1 VPSTH
6 GPSTSISSE
15 SKRCFLGVLGMSLAR
30 WRRVSQNLQTEL
42 AARISGVT
50 RYYDRLI
57 QWRPQP
63 WDEGGLLDESDC
75 PRKETIGQADEFPD
89 LAGERD
95 TRTAVLLNGTLNYHF
110 DVQDLLQSL
119 HPKLSRN
126 SRVIA
131 ICYNPYLRWIYRLA
145 SYFNL
150 LNAEVPDTFLTRD
163 ALANLARL
171 SEFEI
176 VRTRPAGF
184 IPFRLFGLVT
194 AINRILGVTPVLRD
208 LSFASVVFLR
218 PIKRSEDKPS
228 LSIIIP
234 ARDEAGNIESAL
246 ERLPDFG
253 GAKIEVIFVE
263 GHSSDE
269 TWSTIER
276 VVEEWSPRIPCRAY
290 RQTGKGKA
298 DAVRLGFSHANCDLL
313 TILDADLTMPP
324 ELLTRYYDAYN
335 EGLADF
341 INGSRLV
348 YPMESQAMRFLNQ
361 LGNVVFAKML
371 SVLVETPLSDVLC
384 GTKLVARHDYDRFI
398 RWRNDFGDF
407 DPFGDFELIF
417 PAAVIALGII
427 DIPVRYRDRTYGSTS
442 IRRFAHG
449 FELLKMTAVGLA
461 RIKLGSG

>member
-1 VPSTH
+1 
-6 GPSTSISSE
+6 
-15 SKRCFLGVLGMSLAR
+15 MSLTR
-30 WRRVSQNLQTEL
+30 WRRVSGNLQAEL

-50 RYYDRLI
+50 RYYDQLI
-57 QWRPQP
+57 QWLPQP
-63 WDEGGLLDESDC
+63 WDTGGLLESSDC
-75 PRKETIGQADEFPD
+75 PKRRMVETGNEFPD
-89 LAGERD
+89 LSLEHDR
-95 TRTAVLLNGTLNYHF
+95 RSAVLLNGTLNYHT
-110 DVQDLLQSL
+110 DVQRLLREL
-119 HPKLSRN
+119 HPKLSRT

-131 ICYNPYLRWIYRLA
+131 ICYNPYLRWVYRLA
-145 SYFNL
+145 AYFNL
-150 LNAEVPDTFLTRD
+150 LNAEVPDTFLTMES
-163 ALANLARL
+163 LANLARI
-171 SEFEI
+171 SHFEI

-184 IPFRLFGLVT
+184 IPFRLFGIVT
-194 AINRILGVTPVLRD
+194 VINRLLGVLPIIRN

-218 PIKRSEDKPS
+218 PIKRSEEKPS

-234 ARDEAGNIESAL
+234 ARDEAGNIEAAL

-253 GAKIEVIFVE
+253 GAEIEVIFVE
-263 GHSSDE
+263 GHSSDD
-269 TWSTIER
+269 TWQTIQR
-276 VVEEWSPRIPCRAY
+276 VVDEWSPRIPCSAF

-298 DAVRLGFSHANCDLL
+298 DAVRLGFSHARCDLL

-324 ELLTRYYDAYN
+324 ELLTRYYEAYT
-335 EGLADF
+335 EGHADF

-348 YPMESQAMRFLNQ
+348 YPMESGAMHFLNQ

-384 GTKLVARHDYDRFI
+384 GTKLFPRHDYERFI
-398 RWRNDFGDF
+398 HWRNDFGDF

-449 FELLKMTAVGLA
+449 FQLLKMTAVGLA